1 MIKSEKFWAKIT
13 SFFIN
18 SHGELY
24 ARRLLRIGM
33 FEKNENY
40 RFPNKDFYEYSSN
53 YKNNDFN
60 IIDIPISDFK
70 NHSHCRLLLTIKGTS
85 PNYFSIKELKK
96 DYITL

>member
-1 MIKSEKFWAKIT
+1 
-13 SFFIN
+13 
-18 SHGELY
+18 
-24 ARRLLRIGM
+24 M

-40 RFPNKDFYEYSSN
+40 RFPNKDFYEYASN

-85 PNYFSIKELKK
+85 PNY
-96 DYITL
+96 Y

>member
-1 MIKSEKFWAKIT
+1 
-13 SFFIN
+13 
-18 SHGELY
+18 
-24 ARRLLRIGM
+24 M

-40 RFPNKDFYEYSSN
+40 RFLDGDFCECASN

-70 NHSHCRLLLTIKGTS
+70 NHSHFRLLLIIKGTS

-96 DYITL
+96 DYIFL